1 MDRPADSAAE
11 RRIENITRQPDQPL
25 AMLVD
30 LALGSGPEPEGW
42 WPRGR
47 PSPRLS
53 FAQLRTPSINGT
65 FGVASLIMGAEQPT
79 PVPPGVV
86 EALVAF
92 RISMTVG
99 AFACC
104 SKSWVWK

>member
-1 MDRPADSAAE
+1 MPPFKRPPRRSTPSNAMPLPTLRKESGELARAPAACSLTAMDRPADSAAE

-42 WPRGR
+42 WSRGR

-53 FAQLRTPSINGT
+53 FAQLRTP
-65 FGVASLIMGAEQPT
+65 
-79 PVPPGVV
+79 
-86 EALVAF
+86 AL
-92 RISMTVG
+92 
-99 AFACC
+99 
-104 SKSWVWK
+104 